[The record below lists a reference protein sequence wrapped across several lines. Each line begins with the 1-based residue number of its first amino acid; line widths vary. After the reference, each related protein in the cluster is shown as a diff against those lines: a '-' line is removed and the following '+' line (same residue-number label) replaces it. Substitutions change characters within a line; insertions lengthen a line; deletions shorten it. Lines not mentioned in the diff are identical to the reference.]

1 MTTFFTWLPSCEGA
15 HKHEASNDNKGACT
29 HKVLK
34 LTMSLGL
41 DILRGFVQ
49 NFEIFRRFVLGPRIE
64 ILRNGVGSCS
74 PATQVHLDL
83 LRRWRTPSLNRDRY
97 FFGREQFDQGVG
109 RVDTL
114 ESPAGR
120 SLFSTVAKHV
130 SRGWSRCQRWR
141 QRQGHHTVSQT
152 GRAVVTRRY
161 EQSCIFKFSQQR
173 QNQSIGPD
181 LTANAASFVYGVELV
196 ERSLDSSCEM
206 EMGVG
211 WFDEDGPVLRAL

>member
-1 MTTFFTWLPSCEGA
+1 
-15 HKHEASNDNKGACT
+15 
-29 HKVLK
+29 
-34 LTMSLGL
+34 MSLGL

-83 LRRWRTPSLNRDRY
+83 LRRRRTPSLDRDRY
-97 FFGREQFDQGVG
+97 LFQCEQFDQAVG
-109 RVDTL
+109 RVDAL

-120 SLFSTVAKHV
+120 SSFSAVAKRV
-130 SRGWSRCQRWR
+130 SRGWSRCRR
-141 QRQGHHTVSQT
+141 RRRRRGHHTVGRT

-181 LTANAASFVYGVELV
+181 LTANVASFIYCVELA

-206 EMGVG
+206 ELGVG